1 MKYETSTIISGVSIV
16 FILLAVISWAGFAE
30 QPSLWPDE
38 ALYMMMGQNL
48 VSDPAAITDASGQVF
63 YKNPPLFMYLLAVLF
78 ITGGGSLFSAHLFVM
93 LLGAGG
99 IIVSYLIAARMYGK
113 HVGLLAAALL
123 AVSPLHFWISTRV
136 LIDVP
141 LTLLVYLAI
150 YFLMRG
156 NKGRYYLTS
165 FLAVIT
171 KYPAALLFLLPVS
184 INIVKQ
190 SARVF
195 WVLYGLGV
203 AGIVAFIFFKG
214 HLHLSS
220 EGAGYF
226 LRAIQ
231 WPDVSEI
238 LRERYFFDV
247 FLLGFCLLGFGVSI
261 KQKQFS
267 PLLIWF
273 VVFGTAR
280 FFLPW
285 EAFRASR
292 YSLPLL
298 PAMLIFSAYGIYW
311 AFEGLRNRSSGNA
324 GVVSVIFIAIAVF
337 LLSTNYMRAISVT
350 SINSKSF
357 VDYELPA
364 AFLRAQQ
371 IKSILTGSPRQMK
384 YFLPNV
390 AVFDFAK
397 GMSPAEV
404 DNLIET
410 RGIQAIVLDRWSPHL
425 PPWALKYFR
434 NNKAYVQR
442 LGDKNFAVFLQ
453 SKAQAPFMEQGHS
466 KASAD

>member
-16 FILLAVISWAGFAE
+16 FILLALISWAGFAE
-30 QPSLWPDE
+30 QSSLWPDE
-38 ALYMMMGQNL
+38 ALYMMMGQSL
-48 VSDPAAITDASGQVF
+48 ASDPSAITDVSGQVF

-78 ITGGGSLFSAHLFVM
+78 IITGGGSLFSAHLFVM
-93 LLGAGG
+93 LLGAGA

-113 HVGLLAAALL
+113 HAGLLAAALL

-150 YFLMRG
+150 YFLMCG
-156 NKGRYYLTS
+156 NKAKFYLTS
-165 FLAVIT
+165 FFAVIT
-171 KYPAALLFLLPVS
+171 KYPAALLFLLPTS
-184 INIVKQ
+184 ISIVKQ
-190 SARVF
+190 SGRAF

-203 AGIVAFIFFKG
+203 AGIVAFILFKG
-214 HLHLSS
+214 HLHLAS
-220 EGAGYF
+220 EGVGYF
-226 LRAIQ
+226 LRAIK

-247 FLLGFCLLGFGVSI
+247 FLLAFCLLGFGVSI

-298 PAMLIFSAYGIYW
+298 PAMVIFSAYGMYW
-311 AFEGLRNRSSGNA
+311 ILDGLRNRFSDNTRA
-324 GVVSVIFIAIAVF
+324 VSVIFIAIVVF

-350 SINSKSF
+350 SVNNKSF
-357 VDYELPA
+357 VGYELPV

-371 IKSILTGSPRQMK
+371 VKSILTGSPRQMK
-384 YFLPNV
+384 YFLPDV
-390 AVFDFAK
+390 AVFDFAM
-397 GMSPAEV
+397 GMSPEEV
-404 DNLIET
+404 GNLIEA

-434 NNKAYVQR
+434 NNKAYIQR
-442 LGDKNFAVFLQ
+442 FGDKNFAVFFQ
-453 SKAQAPFMEQGHS
+453 SKG
-466 KASAD
+466 